1 MERQKENSVRT
12 ISLIPSILEEKIRK
26 YFTNYVQYISTKQKN
41 KLSYVCLCVTLT
53 WISHVLF
60 NRRLERVPL
69 TTSTQR

>member
-41 KLSYVCLCVTLT
+41 KLSYVCCVLHLLGSVMFSLT
-53 WISHVLF
+53 GDWREF
-60 NRRLERVPL
+60 P
-69 TTSTQR
+69 